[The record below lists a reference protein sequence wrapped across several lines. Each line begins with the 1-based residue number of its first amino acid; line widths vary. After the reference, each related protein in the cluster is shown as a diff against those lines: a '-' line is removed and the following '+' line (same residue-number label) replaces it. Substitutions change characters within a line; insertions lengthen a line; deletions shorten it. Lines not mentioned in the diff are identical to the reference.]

1 MEENRL
7 ARLAAERRQAGTLL
21 DLTVSNPTRC
31 GFDYPAAL
39 LEAFRDP
46 RSLTYRPDPF
56 GLPEARAAVAAY
68 YRDRGIDATPDD
80 LVLTASTSEAYS
92 HLFRLLCDPGDQV
105 HIPRPSYPLFDLLAS
120 VNDVRLDAYPLF
132 YDHGWHL
139 DLAALEASLDSRS
152 RAILIVHPNNPTGSY
167 LRPSDWEALQTL
179 AARHELALI
188 VDEVFFDYPLPE
200 ALDRALDRAP
210 ERITDPRS
218 ARALTVALN
227 GLSKIAALPQMKLG
241 WMLLSGPGHLV
252 AEARSRLEIIND
264 TYLSVDTPV
273 QWAAA
278 ALLDHRHHIQPQI
291 RLRTAANLAHLD
303 AALAAKEAQGLLQR
317 LAVEG
322 GWTAIVRLPRLH
334 SDAEWAEAL
343 LERTGVL
350 VHPGHFYDFA
360 EEGHLVVSLIVLED
374 TFSAGIH
381 HLTRFVAATASL

>member
-7 ARLAAERRQAGTLL
+7 ARLAASRRQAGALL

-31 GFDYPAAL
+31 SFDYPVAL
-39 LEAFRDP
+39 LEALRDP

-56 GLPEARAAVAAY
+56 GLPEAREAVAAY
-68 YRDRGIDATPDD
+68 YRERGIEASPEN

-92 HLFRLLCDPGDQV
+92 HLFRLLCDPGDRV
-105 HIPRPSYPLFDLLAS
+105 HMPRPSYPLFDLLAS
-120 VNDVRLDAYPLF
+120 VNDVRLDPYPLF

-139 DLAALEASLDSRS
+139 DMAALEARIDGRS

-179 AARHELALI
+179 AARHDLALI
-188 VDEVFFDYPLPE
+188 VDEVFVDYPLVPVP
-200 ALDRALDRAP
+200 DRGIDGGIDRVV
-210 ERITDPRS
+210 DPRS
-218 ARALTVALN
+218 SRALTFTLN

-241 WMLLSGPGHLV
+241 WILVSGPTPWV
-252 AEARSRLEIIND
+252 EAARSRLEIIND

-278 ALLDHRHHIQPQI
+278 AFLEHRHHIQPQI
-291 RLRTAANLAHLD
+291 RRRCAVNLACLD
-303 AALAAKEAQGLLQR
+303 AAVASQEAQGLLQR
-317 LAVEG
+317 LDVEG

-334 SDAEWAEAL
+334 TDAGWAEAL

-360 EEGHLVVSLIVLED
+360 DEGHLVVSLIVPEA
-374 TFSAGIH
+374 TFSAGVR
-381 HLTRFVAATASL
+381 HLTGLVATEAGL